1 MLPPA
6 HMYMCLF
13 ASIAPSCPCRTPLQ
27 KMGGMMTLTDVYC
40 LYNRA
45 RGTELISPEDLLE
58 ACQLFPAVGAGL
70 HVREFPSYVPRPC
83 ACSPPWGCVRN
94 CACVMAELCVIAE
107 LCVYDG
113 GAR

>member
-1 MLPPA
+1 
-6 HMYMCLF
+6 MYMCLF

-83 ACSPPWGCVRN
+83 ACSPPLGLCE
-94 CACVMAELCVIAE
+94 ELCVCDGGAVCDRGAV
-107 LCVYDG
+107 CVCDG